1 MVNNLGYF
9 DSLFAL
15 KLTLM
20 LNFQM
25 RIVINKFISIF
36 FKLII
41 LIIFLQA
48 KEIYVSHVKERWTKK
63 PSEVRIGIVLISEG
77 KSRILCWR
85 GNRCIII
92 THLNER

>member
-41 LIIFLQA
+41 LIILQA
-48 KEIYVSHVKERWTKK
+48 KEIYVSHVKELWTEKA
-63 PSEVRIGIVLISEG
+63 SEVRIGIVLISEG

>member
-1 MVNNLGYF
+1 MVNNLDYF

-36 FKLII
+36 L
-41 LIIFLQA
+41 
-48 KEIYVSHVKERWTKK
+48 S
-63 PSEVRIGIVLISEG
+63 
-77 KSRILCWR
+77 
-85 GNRCIII
+85 
-92 THLNER
+92 

>member
-36 FKLII
+36 LVNNIDN
-41 LIIFLQA
+41 FLQA
-48 KEIYVSHVKERWTKK
+48 KEIYVSHVKELWTEKALR
-63 PSEVRIGIVLISEG
+63 SQNRHCSDF
-77 KSRILCWR
+77 R
-85 GNRCIII
+85 GQK
-92 THLNER
+92 

>member
-41 LIIFLQA
+41 LIFFLQA

-63 PSEVRIGIVLISEG
+63 ALGSQNRHCSDF
-77 KSRILCWR
+77 R
-85 GNRCIII
+85 GQK
-92 THLNER
+92 

>member
-1 MVNNLGYF
+1 MSKNYG
-9 DSLFAL
+9 
-15 KLTLM
+15 
-20 LNFQM
+20 Q
-25 RIVINKFISIF
+25 
-36 FKLII
+36 
-41 LIIFLQA
+41 
-48 KEIYVSHVKERWTKK
+48 KK

>member
-36 FKLII
+36 L
-41 LIIFLQA
+41 
-48 KEIYVSHVKERWTKK
+48 S
-63 PSEVRIGIVLISEG
+63 
-77 KSRILCWR
+77 
-85 GNRCIII
+85 
-92 THLNER
+92 